1 MIYTCS
7 EKNYV
12 KKATCDTRNIN
23 YLFNYDT
30 SSLSSEKLIEV
41 IYDTLLSE
49 TNPVDL
55 YDYLNN
61 CLNHTIILEEDGK
74 NNILRFILGAWFDIK
89 LGIPLYEISFDDN
102 GHVLYTDPEYEK
114 IRDCLEN
121 YIVSKGDN
129 NQGFLM

>member
-12 KKATCDTRNIN
+12 KKDPCDTRNIY

-30 SSLSSEKLIEV
+30 SSLSTEKLIEV
-41 IYDTLLSE
+41 IYDNLLSE

-55 YDYLNN
+55 YDYLDN
-61 CLNHTIILEEDGK
+61 CLGHTIILEEDGK

-89 LGIPLYEISFDDN
+89 LGIPLDEISFDDN
-102 GHVLYTDPEYEK
+102 GYVSFTNPEYEK
-114 IRDCLEN
+114 IRNYLES
-121 YIVSKGDN
+121 YMVSKGDN
-129 NQGFLM
+129 SQGFLM